1 MRVALLAV
9 LALSLS
15 ACEPEIS
22 GGEPAA
28 APEPPSAPG
37 GPAVP
42 EAPKPIVGG
51 VDLSEPVNLIGAEP
65 FWSVKI
71 EGATMSYSSPEEPG
85 KPYVIGTT
93 KIVDGNKAELTSAG
107 LNVTLTAGTCSDGMS
122 DRVYPVT
129 AVVVLDGKTLKGCA
143 ISAAEVAKAQ
153 P

>member
-1 MRVALLAV
+1 VRVLVLAV
-9 LALSLS
+9 LALGLS

-28 APEPPSAPG
+28 APEAPSAPG

-51 VDLSEPVNLIGAEP
+51 VDLSEPVNLVGTEP
-65 FWSVKI
+65 FWGVKI
-71 EGATMSYSSPEEPG
+71 DGNTMTYSSPEEPG
-85 KPYVIGTT
+85 KPYLVDST
-93 KIVDGNKAELTSAG
+93 KIVNGKAELTGAG
-107 LNVTLTAGTCSDGMS
+107 ITVSLTAGTCSDGMS

-129 AVVVLDGKTLKGCA
+129 AVVTLDGKTLNGCA
-143 ISAAEVAKAQ
+143 ISSAEMAKTQ